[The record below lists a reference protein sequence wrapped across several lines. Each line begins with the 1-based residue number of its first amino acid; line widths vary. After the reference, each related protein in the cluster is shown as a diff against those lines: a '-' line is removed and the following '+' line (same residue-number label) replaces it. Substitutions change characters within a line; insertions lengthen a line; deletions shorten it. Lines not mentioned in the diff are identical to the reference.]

1 MGDDSVLVMQHV
13 PLDTDVGDGPGI
25 AIWTIN
31 RPDKLNALNSE
42 VNDAIISAAK
52 DVEKND
58 SVRVVIIRGAPP
70 PTPEEGE
77 RGMPP
82 AFVAGA
88 DISEF
93 VGVDSKQIRKA
104 FKADP
109 WAAVWNISK
118 PTIAMVD
125 GFALG
130 GGCELALACDIR
142 LASTR
147 SMFGTPEINLGLI
160 PGGGATQRLA
170 RLVGYG
176 KALEMVM
183 SGELMPATEAH
194 RVGLA
199 NYVLPAEQLEEV
211 TMTIARNLAGKS
223 PHTIRVAKRA
233 VRAALER
240 PLSEGVR
247 FERDEFCALF
257 DTDDKEIGVQAF
269 LDRSDPEWTGS

>member
-1 MGDDSVLVMQHV
+1 MTDEDVLLVQQV
-13 PLDTDVGDGPGI
+13 ELDADVEDGPGI
-25 AIWTIN
+25 AIWTVN
-31 RPDKLNALNSE
+31 RPDKLNALNAE
-42 VNDAIISAAK
+42 VSSAIIAAAK
-52 DVEKND
+52 RVEKND

-70 PTPEEGE
+70 PAVEEGE
-77 RGMPP
+77 RGKPP

-93 VGVDSKQIRKA
+93 VGVDSKKIRKA

-109 WAAVWNISK
+109 WEAVWNISK

-142 LASTR
+142 IASTR

-160 PGGGATQRLA
+160 PGGGGTQRLA

-183 SGELMPATEAH
+183 SGELMPAAEAH

-199 NYVLPAEQLEEV
+199 NYVLPPEQLEEV
-211 TMTIARNLAGKS
+211 TMTIATNLAGKS
-223 PHTIRVAKRA
+223 PHTVRVAKRA

-240 PLSEGVR
+240 PLSEGMR
-247 FERDEFCALF
+247 FERDEFCDLF
-257 DTDDKEIGVQAF
+257 DTDDKEIGVKAF
-269 LDRSDPEWTGS
+269 LDRSDPEWKGR

>member
-1 MGDDSVLVMQHV
+1 MANEEVLLIQKTPLNDDAE
-13 PLDTDVGDGPGI
+13 DGPGI
-25 AIWTIN
+25 VIWTVN

-42 VNDAIISAAK
+42 VNAAIITAAAEAEK
-52 DVEKND
+52 DD
-58 SVRVVIIRGAPP
+58 SIRVVIIRGSSPP
-70 PTPEEGE
+70 EPAEGE
-77 RGMPP
+77 RGKPP

-88 DISEF
+88 DITEF
-93 VGVDSKQIRKA
+93 VGVDSKKIRKS

-109 WAAVWNISK
+109 WDAVWNISK

-130 GGCELALACDIR
+130 GGCELALSCDLRI
-142 LASTR
+142 ASTR

-183 SGELMPATEAH
+183 SGELMPAAEAH

-199 NYVLPAEQLEEV
+199 NYVLPPEQLEEV
-211 TMTIARNLAGKS
+211 TITIARNLASKS
-223 PHTIRVAKRA
+223 PHTVRVAKRA
-233 VRAALER
+233 VRAALEK
-240 PLSEGVR
+240 PLSEGVQY
-247 FERDEFCALF
+247 ERDEFCSLF
-257 DTDDKEIGVQAF
+257 DTEDKEIGVHAF
-269 LDRSDPEWTGS
+269 LDRSEPEWTGR

>member
-1 MGDDSVLVMQHV
+1 
-13 PLDTDVGDGPGI
+13 
-25 AIWTIN
+25 
-31 RPDKLNALNSE
+31 
-42 VNDAIISAAK
+42 
-52 DVEKND
+52 
-58 SVRVVIIRGAPP
+58 
-70 PTPEEGE
+70 
-77 RGMPP
+77 MPP

-118 PTIAMVD
+118 PTIAMID

-170 RLVGYG
+170 RLIGYG

-199 NYVLPAEQLEEV
+199 NNVLPPEQLEEV
-211 TMTIARNLAGKS
+211 TMTLARNLASKS

-257 DTDDKEIGVQAF
+257 DTEDKEIGVQAF
-269 LDRSDPEWTGS
+269 LDRSDPEWTGN

>member
-1 MGDDSVLVMQHV
+1 MTDEELLHVQKV
-13 PLDTDVGDGPGI
+13 PLNDDAEDGPGI
-25 AIWTIN
+25 VIWTVN

-42 VNDAIISAAK
+42 VNAAIITAAAEAEK
-52 DVEKND
+52 DD
-58 SVRVVIIRGAPP
+58 SIRVVIIRGAPP
-70 PTPEEGE
+70 PVPAEGE
-77 RGMPP
+77 RGKPP

-88 DISEF
+88 DITEF
-93 VGVDSKQIRKA
+93 VGVDSKNIRKS
-104 FKADP
+104 FKVDP
-109 WAAVWNISK
+109 WDAVWNISK

-130 GGCELALACDIR
+130 GGCELALSCDLRI
-142 LASTR
+142 ASTR

-183 SGELMPATEAH
+183 SGELMPAAEAH

-199 NYVLPAEQLEEV
+199 NYVLPPEQLEEV
-211 TMTIARNLAGKS
+211 TMTIARNLASKS

-240 PLSEGVR
+240 PLSEGLR

-257 DTDDKEIGVQAF
+257 DTEDKEVGVQAF
-269 LDRSDPEWTGS
+269 LDRSDPEWTGR